1 MALAVDA
8 LVAAHDAHR
17 EHPVRAHEPSSSRPI
32 APALT
37 VVGRERS
44 HARRERS
51 RNPRPRARHCQRVRY
66 PRPRWRERTRGR
78 PCGAQT
84 RGISPDESLLR
95 DTRRRV
101 CWTSATRGQ
110 RADEDRGSQGLP
122 GVDDRSCSG
131 RPHRRQ
137 YGVSPPG
144 ARHRQLL
151 TEGRSRCRLGRLQR
165 REALDTSEV
174 RLRAGSRSRGLG
186 RNRRG
191 GKRRWREDSRSVRY
205 DGRPSG

>member
-1 MALAVDA
+1 MDGMNSLPCWRSVAEVPDARHASEAGLANSAAGACSSPQAGCRLGREPARLVPKPRSALP
-8 LVAAHDAHR
+8 LCAAPRACGR
-17 EHPVRAHEPSSSRPI
+17 TMTPATRARPSGLAYVPVPLLPGG
-32 APALT
+32 LT

-51 RNPRPRARHCQRVRY
+51 RNPRPRAQHCQRVRY
-66 PRPRWRERTRGR
+66 PRSRWRERTRGR

-110 RADEDRGSQGLP
+110 RADEDRGSQGFP

-131 RPHRRQ
+131 
-137 YGVSPPG
+137 
-144 ARHRQLL
+144 
-151 TEGRSRCRLGRLQR
+151 
-165 REALDTSEV
+165 
-174 RLRAGSRSRGLG
+174 
-186 RNRRG
+186 
-191 GKRRWREDSRSVRY
+191 
-205 DGRPSG
+205 